1 MTYLQSRNS
10 NRIFDNKLAV
20 TSGNGSSFNTS
31 LFTESRRTGGAEC
44 FPKKNTAPVCADYA
58 AATNRGLWC
67 SVHRPQEPAP
77 NCRSLLRDGGQTLNW
92 VGDNG
97 SPTPHSTYSAELS
110 IDCDSLSITNLPS
123 KTPLDTKKPNC
134 PARQLGRRVLML
146 PLEAGQLFDIPK
158 SPQTAENIDYF
169 INAYCKIQ
177 VTLTPEFSRL
187 YA

>member
-31 LFTESRRTGGAEC
+31 LFTESRHTGGAEC
-44 FPKKNTAPVCADYA
+44 FPKKNTVPVCADYA
-58 AATNRGLWC
+58 SATNRGLWC

-97 SPTPHSTYSAELS
+97 SPTPHSIYSAKLS
-110 IDCDSLSITNLPS
+110 IDRDSISKLQS
-123 KTPLDTKKPNC
+123 KTSTNTKKPNRL
-134 PARQLGRRVLML
+134 AGQLGRRVLML
-146 PLEAGQLFDIPK
+146 PLLAGQFLNFSK
-158 SPQTAENIDYF
+158 SPQTAENIDFF
-169 INAYCKIQ
+169 INEYCKVQ
-177 VTLTPEFSRL
+177 VTLTTELLGCS
-187 YA
+187 